1 MVEPPLLKALE
12 DRIVE
17 LHAVGDERWTV
28 LLASWMMAFGCLRH
42 THTHHALGA
51 EEVNSSLPALPL
63 PERKQKHARDG
74 FDYAVPACFSGGF
87 FWTKEVI
94 EAHRALAPARQR
106 VSILEVQET
115 MQAEMAVLLDS
126 PEEVTM
132 QEDGTYAGTAARKW
146 ARGAALGDWQNK
158 GNQPD
163 VGDLRQYSSVRS
175 TQPPSR

>member
-1 MVEPPLLKALE
+1 
-12 DRIVE
+12 
-17 LHAVGDERWTV
+17 
-28 LLASWMMAFGCLRH
+28 
-42 THTHHALGA
+42 
-51 EEVNSSLPALPL
+51 
-63 PERKQKHARDG
+63 
-74 FDYAVPACFSGGF
+74 
-87 FWTKEVI
+87 
-94 EAHRALAPARQR
+94 
-106 VSILEVQET
+106 

-132 QEDGTYAGTAARKW
+132 QEDGTYAGTAAGKW